1 MTPDVWLACVSDRV
15 VREEHQLR
23 TAAAAQANPVAV
35 PQRPLGD
42 LLVVHERAGSRPAI
56 LQHEPPVVEA
66 HDLGMLAR
74 HIGAD
79 RAQIALALAA
89 DAEHRLVDDDDPP
102 AERIVDLETG
112 NVRGA
117 GVRHGQMGLALSAPI
132 SRRKPVKS

>member
-1 MTPDVWLACVSDRV
+1 MTPDVWLACVVGRV
-15 VREEHQLR
+15 VREENQLG
-23 TAAAAQANPVAV
+23 TAAAAEANPVAM

-42 LLVVHERAGSRPAI
+42 LLVVDERAASRPAI
-56 LQHEPPVVEA
+56 LQHEPPVVQA
-66 HDLGMLAR
+66 HDFGMLAR

-79 RAQIALALAA
+79 SAQIALALAA

-102 AERIVDLETG
+102 AEGIVDLETR
-112 NVRGA
+112 NVRVD